1 MTNSLPVDIAT
12 EVRAE
17 ISRQKKPQR
26 ELAEILGIS
35 QQQVSE
41 RVRGDV
47 EWRISELVRVARWL
61 DVPLAS
67 FVPEPARPA
76 AASAA

>member
-1 MTNSLPVDIAT
+1 MTNSLPADIAA

-26 ELAEILGIS
+26 EIADMLGLS

-47 EWRISELVRVARWL
+47 EWRISELVRVAGWL
-61 DVPLAS
+61 QVPITN
-67 FVPEPARPA
+67 FVPNSDAVVA
-76 AASAA
+76 GVA

>member
-1 MTNSLPVDIAT
+1 MTNPLPADIAA

-26 ELAEILGIS
+26 EIADILGLS

-47 EWRISELVRVARWL
+47 EWRISELVRVADWL
-61 DVPLAS
+61 QVPITNFL
-67 FVPEPARPA
+67 PATEHVA
-76 AASAA
+76 GAV

>member
-1 MTNSLPVDIAT
+1 MTNSLPADIAA

-17 ISRQKKPQR
+17 ISRQKKAQR

-47 EWRISELVRVARWL
+47 EWRISELVQVARWL
-61 DVPLAS
+61 DVPIAS
-67 FVPEPARPA
+67 FVPA
-76 AASAA
+76 ATSAGAA

>member
-1 MTNSLPVDIAT
+1 MTKDLATDIAT

-26 ELAEILGIS
+26 EIADLLNLS

-47 EWRISELVRVARWL
+47 EWRISELVRVASWL
-61 DVPLAS
+61 GVSVDQ
-67 FVPEPARPA
+67 FVPTLEPADVDA
-76 AASAA
+76 A

>member
-1 MTNSLPVDIAT
+1 MTNSLPADIAA

-26 ELAEILGIS
+26 EISDLLGIS

-47 EWRISELVRVARWL
+47 EWRISELVRVAEWL
-61 DVPLAS
+61 DVSITKFL
-67 FVPEPARPA
+67 PATETVAGA
-76 AASAA
+76 A

>member
-1 MTNSLPVDIAT
+1 MTNSLPADIAA

-17 ISRQKKPQR
+17 ISRQRKTQR
-26 ELAEILGIS
+26 ELSEILGIS

-41 RVRGDV
+41 RVLGEV

-61 DVPLAS
+61 DVPLTK
-67 FVPEPARPA
+67 FLPTVPSAGA
-76 AASAA
+76 A